1 MKKLYMLAA
10 GALCAA
16 MASAAN
22 GDVTDGWLM
31 LEDFEGTA
39 PEMSAFSRNDG
50 KPITTATVE
59 IATLAK
65 DGNESN
71 HVLQFTTA
79 GNYSDGVQFKATLPE
94 GKTIAD
100 YTDIKLDICGVNTE
114 YKPLHLYING
124 TKVYEQ
130 SGNVIGGKGSWNE
143 HTHAISV
150 TGTGNEITIGFY
162 NNTGA
167 SAIIAFDN
175 IRLKEKDG
183 GSGEDPDPVE
193 PGTYDESK
201 NGTVTNEWL
210 MVEDFQNTKPG
221 DTVKVGDYYGGN
233 GKGSAQI
240 EIDPV
245 KNTNLA
251 GVFTVTNGDYNT
263 VFALDITLPAGKTLK
278 DYKKVAFD
286 LYRFSDDDNYKQMIV
301 KAADEQI
308 YLDNDYVQQAPATT
322 WTAKEYSIDASSATG
337 NSFTLML
344 GIKTGKGHY
353 AIDNIRFL
361 ERSEPVEPGTYDESK
376 NGTITDGWL
385 MVEDYQNAEP
395 GDAAPLASPWG
406 GEPVNGEAK
415 IEADPANAS
424 NLVATYTATA
434 ETDKN
439 YNTLF
444 AVNVTLPEG
453 KTLKDYEKVSFKMYR
468 FDSGDDDY
476 KQMLVKVGEEEIYK
490 DVNAE
495 GKDDYVHQADTKT
508 WTVKEYDIAKTVTA
522 GNSFKLIFGVKTEN
536 AHYAVD
542 EIRLL
547 ERAASVVELDGEPSI
562 SISHD
567 TAAGE
572 MTVSYSFNVTG
583 YAGEEIKVVANVDG
597 HEEVI
602 FEEYVPEAENAPM
615 RAAAENRTFSGS
627 LKATHEVLKALAN
640 PDVKVSATADDKEL
654 FAVTKAPDS
663 TTGITGITAD
673 SETKAEYFNLQGIRI
688 ANPEPGQLYIRR
700 QGSKAVK
707 IRF

>member
-39 PEMSAFSRNDG
+39 PAVSIINVDNGSEG
-50 KPITTATVE
+50 QGTLE
-59 IATLAK
+59 IATVAK
-65 DGNESN
+65 DGNDN
-71 HVLQFTTA
+71 NKVVKFTP
-79 GNYSDGVQFKATLPE
+79 GGYGQGVKLVATLPE

-100 YTDIKLDICGVNTE
+100 YTEFKIDLYCTNGKND
-114 YKPLHLYING
+114 YKPFRLYIDGNKLFEANAVISG
-124 TKVYEQ
+124 ENVWKEFSKEIQV
-130 SGNVIGGKGSWNE
+130 SGN
-143 HTHAISV
+143 
-150 TGTGNEITIGFY
+150 GNEITLWLY
-162 NNTGA
+162 SHASSSNT
-167 SAIIAFDN
+167 FVYDN
-175 IRLKEKDG
+175 IRLKEKEG

-193 PGTYDESK
+193 PTEPDASTNGTVTDGVLMLEDFQGMALGTECIWHKGGNNDATGKVAADETKASNYVAELTTTNWDNYIEVNVTLPAGKTLKNYKNIIFDFYRYSGDDNYKKMLVYADDEEIYLDGNYIEQGKEKEWKRDKKYAIPATTNAGNSFKLRIGLNGTNKGHYAVDNIRLEERTEPIGTYDESK
-201 NGTVTNEWL
+201 NGTVTN
-210 MVEDFQNTKPG
+210 
-221 DTVKVGDYYGGN
+221 
-233 GKGSAQI
+233 
-240 EIDPV
+240 
-245 KNTNLA
+245 
-251 GVFTVTNGDYNT
+251 
-263 VFALDITLPAGKTLK
+263 
-278 DYKKVAFD
+278 
-286 LYRFSDDDNYKQMIV
+286 
-301 KAADEQI
+301 
-308 YLDNDYVQQAPATT
+308 
-322 WTAKEYSIDASSATG
+322 
-337 NSFTLML
+337 
-344 GIKTGKGHY
+344 
-353 AIDNIRFL
+353 
-361 ERSEPVEPGTYDESK
+361 
-376 NGTITDGWL
+376 GWL

-395 GDAAPLASPWG
+395 GDAATLASPWG

-602 FEEYVPEAENAPM
+602 FEEYVPEAGNAPM

-673 SETKAEYFNLQGIRI
+673 SETEAEYFNLQGIRI

>member
-31 LEDFEGTA
+31 LEDFEGN
-39 PEMSAFSRNDG
+39 PEVPGLFSLYSNPAG
-50 KPITTATVE
+50 EVAIET
-59 IATLAK
+59 IATDENADNKAAHFTGGDYNSGLEVKVNLPSGKTLADYDALDFDIYDFGMSYKSIFVRLGDNIVKEPNGNDVSNKK
-65 DGNESN
+65 DTWSHFKYDISATQEGSE
-71 HVLQFTTA
+71 VLVRVGFKISS
-79 GNYSDGVQFKATLPE
+79 SDG
-94 GKTIAD
+94 
-100 YTDIKLDICGVNTE
+100 
-114 YKPLHLYING
+114 
-124 TKVYEQ
+124 
-130 SGNVIGGKGSWNE
+130 
-143 HTHAISV
+143 SV
-150 TGTGNEITIGFY
+150 GF
-162 NNTGA
+162 G
-167 SAIIAFDN
+167 IDN
-175 IRLKEKDG
+175 IRLREK
-183 GSGEDPDPVE
+183 VTVT

-201 NGTVTNEWL
+201 NGTVT
-210 MVEDFQNTKPG
+210 
-221 DTVKVGDYYGGN
+221 
-233 GKGSAQI
+233 
-240 EIDPV
+240 
-245 KNTNLA
+245 
-251 GVFTVTNGDYNT
+251 
-263 VFALDITLPAGKTLK
+263 
-278 DYKKVAFD
+278 
-286 LYRFSDDDNYKQMIV
+286 
-301 KAADEQI
+301 
-308 YLDNDYVQQAPATT
+308 
-322 WTAKEYSIDASSATG
+322 
-337 NSFTLML
+337 
-344 GIKTGKGHY
+344 
-353 AIDNIRFL
+353 
-361 ERSEPVEPGTYDESK
+361 
-376 NGTITDGWL
+376 DGWL
-385 MVEDYQNAEP
+385 MIEDFQKKP
-395 GDAAPLASPWG
+395 LGDAATLASPWG
-406 GEPVNGEAK
+406 GEAVNGEAK

-508 WTVKEYDIAKTVTA
+508 WTVKEYDIARTVTA

-673 SETKAEYFNLQGIRI
+673 SETEAEYFNLQGIRI

>member
-39 PEMSAFSRNDG
+39 PEMSAFSTNDG
-50 KPITTATVE
+50 KLKDTGTIE
-59 IATLAK
+59 IKALAK
-65 DGNESN
+65 DGNDAN
-71 HVLQFTTA
+71 KALYFTPA
-79 GNYSDGVQFKATLPE
+79 GNYSDGIQIKATLPA

-100 YTDIKLDICGVNTE
+100 YTDIKLDIYGINTN
-114 YKPLHLYING
+114 YKPLNVYING
-124 TKVYEQ
+124 TKIYEQ
-130 SGNVIGGKGSWNE
+130 NNAIGGSQNQWIE
-143 HTHAISV
+143 HSHEISV
-150 TGTGNEITIGFY
+150 TGSGNVVTIGFY
-162 NNTGA
+162 NHTNNNTT
-167 SAIIAFDN
+167 IVFDN
-175 IRLKEKDG
+175 IRLKEKEG

-193 PGTYDESK
+193 PDATT
-201 NGTVTNEWL
+201 NGTV
-210 MVEDFQNTKPG
+210 
-221 DTVKVGDYYGGN
+221 
-233 GKGSAQI
+233 
-240 EIDPV
+240 
-245 KNTNLA
+245 
-251 GVFTVTNGDYNT
+251 
-263 VFALDITLPAGKTLK
+263 
-278 DYKKVAFD
+278 
-286 LYRFSDDDNYKQMIV
+286 
-301 KAADEQI
+301 
-308 YLDNDYVQQAPATT
+308 
-322 WTAKEYSIDASSATG
+322 
-337 NSFTLML
+337 
-344 GIKTGKGHY
+344 
-353 AIDNIRFL
+353 
-361 ERSEPVEPGTYDESK
+361 
-376 NGTITDGWL
+376 TDGWL
-385 MVEDYQNAEP
+385 MVEDYQTAKP
-395 GDAAPLASPWG
+395 GDAVMLSSQS
-406 GEPVNGEAK
+406 GEEGVNGEAK
-415 IEADPANAS
+415 IEVDPANS
-424 NLVATYTATA
+424 KNLVATYTATKA
-434 ETDKN
+434 DGKN

-444 AVNVTLPEG
+444 AINVTLPEG
-453 KTLKDYEKVSFKMYR
+453 KTLKNYEKIAFKIYR
-468 FDSGDDDY
+468 FESGDDDY
-476 KQMLVKVGEEEIYK
+476 KQMLVKADSEEIYK
-490 DVNAE
+490 DTKEN
-495 GKDDYVHQADTKT
+495 GDDNYIHQADTKT
-508 WTVKEYDIAKTVTA
+508 WTVKEYEIANTVKA
-522 GNSFKLIFGVKTEN
+522 GNSFKLIFGIKTEN

-547 ERAASVVELDGEPSI
+547 ERTAEPEIELDGDPEI

-572 MTVSYSFNVTG
+572 MIVSYNFNVTNYG
-583 YAGEEIKVVANVDG
+583 GEEVTVVANIDG